1 MNTKLE
7 EFNRMGMNL
16 FLSLSLQ
23 AVLQEKWAADEKIL
37 EDWMMEQVCSTAE
50 TLFPIAAEA

>member
-7 EFNRMGMNL
+7 EFNRMGMSL
-16 FLSLSLQ
+16 FLILALQ